1 MIATVAMRT
10 SLLALLITVAPAG
23 AQEKAP
29 AKPSTPSAAPQMIEP
44 LVSSVDGLPISSL
57 PPQRLPAK
65 GCAAFLW
72 TRTPSMAPVAMAMTD
87 PAMLRLSIDGKAR
100 DLPISAQNG
109 IGGLGF
115 SQVTEYKD
123 AGVTATLQG
132 TVRTDAG
139 APKSG
144 SISDA
149 LLRIDRAGRDSFT
162 IPVAGAISCA

>member
-1 MIATVAMRT
+1 MRML
-10 SLLALLITVAPAG
+10 SLALLLCAAPAVG
-23 AQEKAP
+23 QEAMPAGAP
-29 AKPSTPSAAPQMIEP
+29 AKPPAAPIIDP
-44 LVSSVDGLPISSL
+44 RAAVDGLPIAAL
-57 PPQRLPAK
+57 PPQALPAK

-72 TRTPSMAPVAMAMTD
+72 TRTPSMAPVAMATTD
-87 PAMLRLSIDGKAR
+87 PAMLRLSIDGKTR

-132 TVRTDAG
+132 TVKTDAG

-149 LLRIDRAGRDSFT
+149 SLRIDRAGRNSFT
-162 IPVAGAISCA
+162 IPVGGAITCA